1 MRGVILAVVLL
12 VASVVALPAAGFLT
26 ARNAP
31 PVACGASASLAL
43 AQMSDA
49 EATTAH
55 PSIDPTLSGR
65 EMVEAAAAIW
75 FPAADVPVAVA
86 IAGAESSFNPDPPNP
101 PTVAGGTMRGLWQI
115 NDGAHPDLVNAPGRD
130 WRNPVDNAWMAFQVW
145 KRAGRSWTPWSTY
158 NSGSYRRFLTDSD
171 TSPTSQTQTRQ
182 QPALDCGDIDA
193 TIVTWN
199 SGAWNSTRRVVE
211 GFAALARTA
220 DVIAGQELGSESR
233 RKMIMKAVGGE
244 FSMYPQPPCKGR
256 DCRTRKGTSVPI
268 LVRNSKFDVVQQGRD
283 KAIPHKVRAEH
294 GSDGNS
300 VGPEVRHLGDPA
312 RQVHR
317 QPVLRGQH
325 PPDRV
330 GHQR

>member
-43 AQMSDA
+43 AQMSDT
-49 EATTAH
+49 EATIAR

-101 PTVAGGTMRGLWQI
+101 PIVAGGTMRGLWQI

-145 KRAGRSWTPWSTY
+145 KRAGHSWTPWSTY

-171 TSPTSQTQTRQ
+171 TSPTPQTQTR
-182 QPALDCGDIDA
+182 PAARSRLRRYRRDDRHLEQRCLEQHPPRRRRLLGP
-193 TIVTWN
+193 
-199 SGAWNSTRRVVE
+199 GAN
-211 GFAALARTA
+211 
-220 DVIAGQELGSESR
+220 SR
-233 RKMIMKAVGGE
+233 RHRRAGTRIRVTPKDDHEGRRWGVLDVSATAVQGSGLPD
-244 FSMYPQPPCKGR
+244 PQGHLGPHPRPQLEVRHRSAGPRQGDPSQSASRARLGR
-256 DCRTRKGTSVPI
+256 Q
-268 LVRNSKFDVVQQGRD
+268 LGR
-283 KAIPHKVRAEH
+283 
-294 GSDGNS
+294 
-300 VGPEVRHLGDPA
+300 PEVRHLGDPA
-312 RQVHR
+312 RQDHR

-330 GHQR
+330 GDQR